1 MNRRITRLLLVTGLI
16 IGTSGIL
23 PLELESAAAADG
35 AGEMDYS
42 IIALQKAARAKAA
55 KVRGNKAENGAG
67 TASAMASYRIDPNQ
81 SSFIVRA
88 YRGGLLFFMGHD
100 HHVAVRDFNGIASAT
115 PGNLEPASL
124 ELNVKAGSLE
134 ETGKQFTEEQKK
146 QINSAMREQVLEAEK
161 YPEMSFKSSTVSAK
175 RTANNEYD
183 AKLKGEFTLHGV
195 TRSVV
200 IPAHVVLSD
209 RILHATGEFSV
220 NRSDF
225 GVKTKSVRHGLV
237 RVRNKVT
244 FVFDIVAV
252 AS

>member
-1 MNRRITRLLLVTGLI
+1 MTRRITRLLIITGLI
-16 IGTSGIL
+16 FGTTGVL
-23 PLELESAAAADG
+23 PAELESWAAYEG
-35 AGEMDYS
+35 GEMNYS
-42 IIALQKAARAKAA
+42 VATTQRTSARSKAA
-55 KVRGNKAENGAG
+55 KAGGDNVGNVAT
-67 TASAMASYRIDPNQ
+67 TAPATTSYRIDRNQ

-88 YRGGLLFFMGHD
+88 YRGGLLFFLGHD
-100 HHVAVRDFNGIASAT
+100 HRVAVRDFSGTASAT

-124 ELNVKAGSLE
+124 QLTVKAGSLE
-134 ETGKQFTEEQKK
+134 ETGSQFTEEQKK
-146 QINSAMREQVLEAEK
+146 QIDSAMREQVLEAER
-161 YPEMSFKSSTVSAK
+161 YPEMTFTSSSVSAK

-183 AKLKGEFTLHGV
+183 AKLRGQFTLHGV

-225 GVKTKSVRHGLV
+225 GVKTHSVKAGLV

-244 FVFDIVAV
+244 FVFDIVAT